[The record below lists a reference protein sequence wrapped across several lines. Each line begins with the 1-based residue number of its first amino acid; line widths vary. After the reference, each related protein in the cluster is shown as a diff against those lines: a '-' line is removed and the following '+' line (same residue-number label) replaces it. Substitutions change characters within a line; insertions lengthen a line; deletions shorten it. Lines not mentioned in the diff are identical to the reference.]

1 MAFIFLSTN
10 YCLTFFTIS
19 RTSVALDPILL
30 HIPCIFTFLFKK
42 FSRIYLKEIRSRW
55 KSLFYKM
62 SLTGSK
68 GSSNVS
74 VVFLGEFDLDL
85 ILVFFLMQLLEF
97 VFLIA
102 GVFSPAQVNE

>member
-1 MAFIFLSTN
+1 
-10 YCLTFFTIS
+10 
-19 RTSVALDPILL
+19 
-30 HIPCIFTFLFKK
+30 
-42 FSRIYLKEIRSRW
+42 
-55 KSLFYKM
+55 M

-102 GVFSPAQVNE
+102 GVFSPAQVNEWSTWGKKELTDMWIQELAF